1 MARVFIDIWDKA
13 QENKV
18 VKTYV
23 FHGDTSVIVTALK
36 RIMVIEHE
44 IRGGHTTY
52 IDLNETKV
60 ISVRNWG

>member
-1 MARVFIDIWDKA
+1 MARVFIDVRDKA

-36 RIMVIEHE
+36 RIMIIEHE
-44 IRGGHTTY
+44 VRGGHTIY
-52 IDLNETKV
+52 IDLGETEV